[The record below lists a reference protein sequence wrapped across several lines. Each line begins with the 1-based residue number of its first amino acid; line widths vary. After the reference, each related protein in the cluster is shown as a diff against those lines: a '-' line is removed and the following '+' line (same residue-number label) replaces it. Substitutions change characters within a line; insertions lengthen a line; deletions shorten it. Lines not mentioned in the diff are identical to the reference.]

1 MDKRESEKG
10 GNEWDEDEVIVM
22 VDGKILPLGNFPK
35 KIIKEVI
42 VAMVNSLKSG
52 EGKEIEI
59 KIKK

>member
-1 MDKRESEKG
+1 MIEESKKG
-10 GNEWDEDEVIVM
+10 ENKDEVIVI

-59 KIKK
+59 KIKKN

>member
-1 MDKRESEKG
+1 MIEESKKG
-10 GNEWDEDEVIVM
+10 ENKDEVIVI

>member
-1 MDKRESEKG
+1 MIEESEKG
-10 GNEWDEDEVIVM
+10 ENKDEVIVM
-22 VDGKILPLGNFPK
+22 VDGKILSLGNFPK